1 MSKKA
6 ASRPRER
13 DPVATRQRLID
24 AAVRLML
31 RQGFAGTSVDQI
43 CAEAGL
49 TKGSFF
55 HHFDS
60 KEALAEAA
68 VAWWGRMGRSLYAA
82 AWENPSA
89 GPLERLHRML
99 DIMSGF
105 TRREGEDCVC
115 MVGMMSQELAA
126 THPAMRTACGREL
139 RHWTDQVA
147 RLLAEAREQLRPA
160 ADFDPE
166 EVAWFLNSLWQG
178 SMLVGKA
185 SGSPALIRANLELA
199 RDFVD
204 GLFAKPSDSPS
215 SHPPR

>member
-6 ASRPRER
+6 ATRSRER
-13 DPVATRQRLID
+13 DPAATRQRLID

-31 RQGFAGTSVDQI
+31 KQGFAGTSVDQI

-55 HHFDS
+55 HHFES

-68 VAWWGRMGRSLYAA
+68 VAWWGRMGSSLYAA
-82 AWENPSA
+82 AWENTSA
-89 GPLERLHRML
+89 GPLERLHQML

-126 THPAMRTACGREL
+126 THPAMQAACGREL
-139 RHWTDQVA
+139 QHWTDQVA
-147 RLLAEAREQLRPA
+147 RLLTEAREQLQPVT
-160 ADFDPE
+160 DFDPE

-185 SGSPALIRANLELA
+185 SGSQALIRANLQLA

-204 GLFAKPSDSPS
+204 GLFANPPVLPVVHQPS
-215 SHPPR
+215 